1 MKENIPYG
9 PISKTNI
16 NYLSYFTKKE
26 PNFTLSL
33 LLMALWHLAL
43 SAVVKIKASPLFG
56 IVLSVRIQMYY
67 TF

>member
-16 NYLSYFTKKE
+16 NYLPYFTKKE

-33 LLMALWHLAL
+33 LLMA
-43 SAVVKIKASPLFG
+43 F
-56 IVLSVRIQMYY
+56 
-67 TF
+67 